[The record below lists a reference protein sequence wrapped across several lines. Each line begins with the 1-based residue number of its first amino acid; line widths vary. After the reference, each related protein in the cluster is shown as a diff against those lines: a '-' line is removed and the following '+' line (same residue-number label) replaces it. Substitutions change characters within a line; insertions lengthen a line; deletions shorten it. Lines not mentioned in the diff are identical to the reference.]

1 MDKNFEKLLM
11 KLLAMGNLIDPLS
24 RIQGELRFV
33 NEFNFENEKIDI
45 PDEEAVQGLMNEL
58 KIKDRKDLIKWQR
71 INLLA
76 SDSIS
81 LSEYAQFR
89 YKRRCIINKLIDGNG
104 EALFLRYKDRLDRVL
119 YSLIRVDDEDLAH
132 HIYYSIESNEIDFGD
147 ASKKYSQGPESK
159 TQGIIGPCDLTVPHP
174 EIASR
179 LRNANPKQ
187 LFKPFAIDKWFA
199 ILRLEYRFDS
209 EFNESTKLTLGS
221 MLLSSKIRKLSS
233 EIYEQTINKFN
244 DK

>member
-76 SDSIS
+76 SDSLS
-81 LSEYAQFR
+81 LIEYAQFR

-119 YSLIRVDDEDLAH
+119 YSLIRVDDEDLAQ
-132 HIYYSIESNEIDFGD
+132 HIYYSIESNELDFGY

>member
-1 MDKNFEKLLM
+1 MNKTLENSLM
-11 KLLAMGNLIDPLS
+11 RLLAMGNLIEPLAKL
-24 RIQGELRFV
+24 QGELRFV
-33 NEFNFENEKIDI
+33 NEYNFGNQNVDI
-45 PDEEAVQGLMNEL
+45 PDEKAIQGLMNEL

-76 SDSIS
+76 TDALT

-89 YKRRCIINKLIDGNG
+89 YKRRCIIEKLIEGNG

-119 YSLIRVDDEDLAH
+119 YSLIRVADEDLAH
-132 HIYYSIESNEIDFGD
+132 HIYYSIESNEIEFGD
-147 ASKKYSQGPESK
+147 ASSKYSDGPESK
-159 TQGIIGPCDLTVPHP
+159 TQGIIGPCDLSVPHP
-174 EIASR
+174 DISSR
-179 LRNANPKQ
+179 LRNASPKQ

-209 EFNESTKLTLGS
+209 EFNESTKLILGS
-221 MLLSSKIRKLSS
+221 MLLSSKVRNISS
-233 EIYEQTINKFN
+233 EIYKESINQFT